1 MPLSLSLTVGA
12 NQSNPFAASVTA
24 RVCRAQ
30 FWGQFSLMSSSTWIQ
45 GWKTL
50 SQFAEDTELGR
61 AAASLEGRK
70 ASQRDLNRL
79 EGRALAAT

>member
-1 MPLSLSLTVGA
+1 MGPILFDVFFNLDPGLED
-12 NQSNPFAASVTA
+12 
-24 RVCRAQ
+24 
-30 FWGQFSLMSSSTWIQ
+30 
-45 GWKTL
+45 TL